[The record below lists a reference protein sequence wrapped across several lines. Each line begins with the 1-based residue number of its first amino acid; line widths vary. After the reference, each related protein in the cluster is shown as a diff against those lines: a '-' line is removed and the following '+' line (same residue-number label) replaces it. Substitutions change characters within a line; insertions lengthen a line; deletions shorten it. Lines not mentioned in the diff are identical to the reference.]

1 MNINKYIFREYDIR
15 GKVEDDFPPEVVE
28 NLGKAFGTFI
38 KRAGGQ
44 EVALS
49 GDVRLTT
56 PQLIESFKTGVL
68 STGTDVIN
76 IGILPIFMG
85 FTMWLQQKLNPAPAD
100 PTQARIFALLPF
112 VFTFVLAGF
121 AAGLV
126 LYWSVNNI
134 LSIAQQWYIQRRIL
148 AKNG

>member
-38 KRAGGQ
+38 NRAGGQ

-76 IGILPIFMG
+76 IGILPTPINYFAM
-85 FTMWLQQKLNPAPAD
+85 FKLD
-100 PTQARIFALLPF
+100 
-112 VFTFVLAGF
+112 VAG
-121 AAGLV
+121 AV
-126 LYWSVNNI
+126 QI
-134 LSIAQQWYIQRRIL
+134 LSLIHI
-148 AKNG
+148 

>member
-28 NLGKAFGTFI
+28 NLGKAFGTYI

-56 PQLIESFKTGVL
+56 PQLIESFKAGVL

-76 IGILPIFMG
+76 IGILPTKGLTLPYISYGGTSLLVM
-85 FTMWLQQKLNPAPAD
+85 MSLIAIVV
-100 PTQARIFALLPF
+100 RI
-112 VFTFVLAGF
+112 
-121 AAGLV
+121 
-126 LYWSVNNI
+126 NNEN
-134 LSIAQQWYIQRRIL
+134 SFF
-148 AKNG
+148 K